1 MLNVFNGVVNILKT
15 YRNILGIEKLQR
27 LRYNSLR
34 LKNSS
39 GSIDD
44 KMERLG
50 GEGFVT
56 NFHVSIDFQALK

>member
-1 MLNVFNGVVNILKT
+1 MVKVFNGVGNILET
-15 YRNILGIEKLQR
+15 YRNVLGVEKLQR

-44 KMERLG
+44 KMERLDSK
-50 GEGFVT
+50 GFVS
-56 NFHVSIDFQALK
+56 NFHVSIGFQELK